1 MDEFIELKLMDASNN
16 YTMNIRKG
24 YPRVMDETDKYIL
37 AAFEAGAKWYMDIG
51 AKISDQSKS
60 FMEIKEIQQ
69 KLSDKLDKAIDNL
82 MLELST
88 DTTREIKNTDTADN

>member
-1 MDEFIELKLMDASNN
+1 
-16 YTMNIRKG
+16 
-24 YPRVMDETDKYIL
+24 MDETDKYIL
-37 AAFEAGAKWYMDIG
+37 AAFEAGAKWYMDNS

-82 MLELST
+82 MIELST
-88 DTTREIKNTDTADN
+88 NTTREIKNTDTADN